1 MSRTP
6 TTSKAA
12 SKPLEHG
19 TDAASLSPWKVQVWK
34 QKADVGRD
42 VVIDCGWGRLIFA
55 HTFASNEKLSQVIQ
69 CEDAGCRDIA
79 LYVADPHVLLSL
91 APQDLFL
98 DPSHTY
104 RLYFD
109 RYDRSGQIQPTTYA
123 IRRVDRQADAEAMN
137 LIYARRGM
145 VNVGASFIT
154 ARKDSSTIIY
164 FVAED
169 AETGAVIGTVTGV
182 DHVHGFNDPERG
194 TSLWALAVDPQTKHA
209 GVGEALVTALIH
221 HFIEQGRRYV
231 DLSVMHDNL
240 QAIRLYEK
248 LGFER
253 VPVFCVKNRNEINEP
268 LFLGQVPTELNP
280 YAQIIAREAQR
291 RGISVHVIDAQLG
304 YFSLS
309 FGGRNIVCRESL
321 SELTSAVAMSRC
333 DDKRMTYRTLKS
345 AGLHLPEQIEV
356 GSRQECEKFLERHRR
371 VVVKPARGEQGRGV
385 SVDITTPEEMFDAID
400 MARLGGV
407 PVVVEQMIPGR
418 DLRVVVIDFRVA
430 AAAVRCPPE
439 VTGDAQHTIRSLIER
454 QSRRRE
460 AATQGE
466 SRIPID
472 AETVRCVAEA
482 GYQLDDVLPCGVTLT
497 VRKAANLHCGGTIHD
512 VTEELHPRLVEVSK
526 RAAEVLDIPVVGLDL
541 IVPSVRSPE
550 YAIIEANERPGLANH
565 EPQPTA
571 ARFLDLL
578 FPQTVSAS

>member
-1 MSRTP
+1 MNREPTASE
-6 TTSKAA
+6 TTSA
-12 SKPLEHG
+12 PRDQL
-19 TDAASLSPWKVQVWK
+19 TDAASLYPWKVQVWK
-34 QKADVGRD
+34 QEANVSRD

-55 HTFASNEKLSQVIQ
+55 HTFASNEELSRVIQ

-91 APQDLFL
+91 SPQELFL

-109 RYDRSGQIQPTTYA
+109 CYYRASETQPATYQT
-123 IRRVDRQADAEAMN
+123 RRVDSPADADAMN
-137 LIYARRGM
+137 LIYSRRGM
-145 VNVGASFIT
+145 VNVGASFISE
-154 ARKDSSTIIY
+154 RKDSSTIIY
-164 FVAED
+164 FIAE
-169 AETGAVIGTVTGV
+169 ETETRTVIGTVTGV
-182 DHVHGFNDPERG
+182 DHVRGFNDPERG

-209 GVGEALVTALIH
+209 GVGEALVTTLIK
-221 HFIEQGRRYV
+221 HFMDQGRRYV
-231 DLSVMHDNL
+231 DLSVMHDNS
-240 QAIRLYEK
+240 QAISLYEK

-268 LFLGQVPTELNP
+268 LFLGQVSTELNS
-280 YAQIIAREAQR
+280 YGQIIAREAQR

-304 YFSLS
+304 FFALS

-321 SELTSAVAMSRC
+321 SELTSAIAMSRC
-333 DDKRMTYRTLKS
+333 DDKRMTYRALKS

-356 GSRQECEKFLERHRR
+356 GSRRECERFLTRHQR

-385 SVDITTPEEMFDAID
+385 SVDIATPEAMFHAIET
-400 MARLGGV
+400 AQLGGV
-407 PVVVEQMIPGR
+407 PVVLEQMIQGL
-418 DLRVVVIDFRVA
+418 DLRIVVIDFRVA
-430 AAAVRCPPE
+430 AAAVRRPPE
-439 VTGDAQHTIRSLIER
+439 VTGDAHHTIRQLIER

-472 AETVRCVAEA
+472 EETARCVAEA
-482 GYQLDDVLPCGVTLT
+482 GYQLDDVLPCGLTVT

-512 VTEELHPRLVEVSK
+512 VTEELHPKLVEVSK

-541 IVPSVRSPE
+541 IVPSARSPE

-578 FPQTVSAS
+578 FPQTVSP